1 MSKKIFAAYAVA
13 VAAAVAFFWTISSDL
28 IVKAQPTVSLP
39 FATVTP
45 VTASSV
51 QIIGANPS
59 RRGLQIC
66 YPAVAGSV
74 TIAPAPIT
82 PVSLTTGIPVTMTA
96 TPSTPICFSPPTLTA
111 SGTSGGVGAAW
122 NAIGSGAGPF
132 NVTVLEY

>member
-1 MSKKIFAAYAVA
+1 MTFRQRLALSVAATVIAAVFAAALV
-13 VAAAVAFFWTISSDL
+13 VSVP
-28 IVKAQPTVSLP
+28 AQPTVSLP